1 MAAPSVVV
9 MADAPRPG
17 RCIARLEP
25 RLGPNGCALLQ
36 AELIR
41 VAVAWGRMLGPAF
54 VAVRPPD
61 AVGEVAAPG
70 ASVFAQK
77 GPDLGARLAA
87 AVERMDG
94 AVVVIGTSMPTLG
107 PFHADAV
114 RSDFAAGVD
123 VAVGPSH
130 DGGWYLIALAEP
142 RPELFALPAG
152 AWEGGGHVH
161 GSARAGRRA
170 AARGRDAAR
179 RAQARDARRRGRA
192 AAPSRAARWGGGAP
206 TGASI
211 ASMR

>member
-1 MAAPSVVV
+1 VAAPSVVV

-17 RCIARLEP
+17 RCNVLLEP

-41 VAVAWGRMLGPAF
+41 VAVAWGRTLGPAF
-54 VAVRPPD
+54 VAVTPPD
-61 AVGEVAAPG
+61 AVDEVAAPE

-77 GPDLGARLAA
+77 GADPGARLAA

-94 AVVVIGTSMPTLG
+94 PVVVIGTSMPTLG
-107 PFHADAV
+107 TFHADAV

-142 RPELFALPAG
+142 SRELFALPAG
-152 AWEGGGHVH
+152 AWEGANVFT
-161 GSARAGRRA
+161 ALL
-170 AARGRDAAR
+170 
-179 RAQARDARRRGRA
+179 GRA
-192 AAPSRAARWGGGAP
+192 AELRLEVGMLRGERKLETPADADALLLHHALAEKVAARL
-206 TGASI
+206 
-211 ASMR
+211 RVRR